1 MQSILIYLDFFRRVP
16 KCARWSLEMFE
27 DFPANAL
34 TIYKQNRLQK
44 KVGHFLINMFKKLD
58 HTKLLK
64 RENYFH
70 RVQIILETGIAY
82 RKRLDDYNERY
93 PPYQR
98 RLNESSHNY
107 APNKVR

>member
-1 MQSILIYLDFFRRVP
+1 FFRRVP

-44 KVGHFLINMFKKLD
+44 K
-58 HTKLLK
+58 
-64 RENYFH
+64 
-70 RVQIILETGIAY
+70 IILETGIAY

-107 APNKVR
+107 APNKFVFEIAVAQRPGRLCLHDFSAYVNCRHPRATER